1 MTRKVVGYLS
11 ILICLIWIA
20 FVGSEILQKNKESDF
35 LCYFGPQDSTILA
48 IHQLSEFSWDS
59 GDFSTLGS
67 NKDLFY
73 ELIRNI
79 QGDYSAFISKER
91 RIIILESSQSWNTSS
106 TRYLFNKSQ
115 RNFEMTGLKSFKYGT
130 YVGSFSGKQLI
141 IYPKELNLEPIT
153 NTPFKVDKQ
162 ASYSLISFEKNNV
175 VTKDLYVKDDCK
187 IIYETKRSENDNP
200 KLVDD
205 RAIYAENLPDNFSS
219 YIFYEKS
226 YLMQKDQVFRGSLF
240 HNYMQNGLVEL
251 DFNGQK
257 VLIFDL
263 MEGQSLIQNLNETL
277 KKEEDNLAFGY
288 FQGISV
294 KEGLGDTKTLGVYIT
309 EVNGFAYLSTDK
321 EAVDKVLTEIQMNH
335 TLSSNEKQFNALHSQ
350 LPVLVSMRTVN
361 KSSQETISHI
371 GKNAIKTNIYYLNNS
386 SDINENETKDYFSM
400 NPGNRI
406 VWFCALAG
414 RGNAIVFTENQE
426 LHGYKNGTKIWGRK
440 TSQPLLAN
448 PSILSYSQNERE
460 SIALRFSDH
469 IEVVDK
475 SGRIIQSI
483 QNKATLAPIR
493 YLVKD
498 KFQLLCA
505 GQKSVIAYSEQG
517 KVSVNLNATND
528 IKQISVYYEGLKPF
542 CAILTNSD
550 VQLIDLT
557 NKRSVRKINLPNSE
571 FSQLVESGGVVIKEK
586 NSYYCIDNR
595 GNKTKLNT
603 DQSWQLSSC
612 FINNN
617 VSYLLFSKQNQC
629 SLLKNDGAVMWSKS
643 FELRDISAIQFSKI
657 NDKPILTLFDGL
669 ENNIYLCDFNGLLLD
684 KINRPANCPAQTTAF
699 GITGQSITTLLGNIL
714 IQYTKY

>member
-1 MTRKVVGYLS
+1 M
-11 ILICLIWIA
+11 
-20 FVGSEILQKNKESDF
+20 
-35 LCYFGPQDSTILA
+35 
-48 IHQLSEFSWDS
+48 
-59 GDFSTLGS
+59 
-67 NKDLFY
+67 
-73 ELIRNI
+73 
-79 QGDYSAFISKER
+79 
-91 RIIILESSQSWNTSS
+91 
-106 TRYLFNKSQ
+106 
-115 RNFEMTGLKSFKYGT
+115 
-130 YVGSFSGKQLI
+130 
-141 IYPKELNLEPIT
+141 
-153 NTPFKVDKQ
+153 
-162 ASYSLISFEKNNV
+162 
-175 VTKDLYVKDDCK
+175 
-187 IIYETKRSENDNP
+187 
-200 KLVDD
+200 
-205 RAIYAENLPDNFSS
+205 
-219 YIFYEKS
+219 
-226 YLMQKDQVFRGSLF
+226 
-240 HNYMQNGLVEL
+240 
-251 DFNGQK
+251 
-257 VLIFDL
+257 
-263 MEGQSLIQNLNETL
+263 
-277 KKEEDNLAFGY
+277 
-288 FQGISV
+288 
-294 KEGLGDTKTLGVYIT
+294 KEGLGDTKILGVYIT

-321 EAVDKVLTEIQMNH
+321 ESVDKVLTEIQMNH

-371 GKNAIKTNIYYLNNS
+371 GKNAIKTNIYFLNNS
-386 SDINENETKDYFSM
+386 SDIKENETKDYFSM

-406 VWFCALAG
+406 VWFCSLAG

-483 QNKATLAPIR
+483 QNKAALAPIR

-517 KVSVNLNATND
+517 KVSVNLTSTND

-571 FSQLVESGGVVIKEK
+571 FSQLVENGSVVIKEK
-586 NSYYCIDNR
+586 NSYYSIDNR
-595 GNKTKLNT
+595 GNKTKLNI

-612 FINNN
+612 FMNNN
-617 VSYLLFSKQNQC
+617 VSYVLFSKQNQC
-629 SLLKNDGAVMWSKS
+629 SLLKNDGSVIWSKS
-643 FELRDISAIQFSKI
+643 FELRDISAVQFSRI

-669 ENNIYLCDFNGLLLD
+669 ENNIYLCDFNGVLLD